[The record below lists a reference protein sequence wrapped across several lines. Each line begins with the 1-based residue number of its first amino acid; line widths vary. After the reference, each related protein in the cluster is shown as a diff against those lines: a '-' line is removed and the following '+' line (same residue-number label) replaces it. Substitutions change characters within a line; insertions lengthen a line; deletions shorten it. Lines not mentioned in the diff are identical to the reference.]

1 MTAKDTFAEDFMDDI
16 CKNTN
21 YQFYIEYYQG
31 ASVAI
36 RAVVIDKAN
45 VPSATVL
52 DETEIVETDYKFK
65 NIRSVDCDYKSFT
78 EVGSLANDN
87 YQFYETNKNLSVSNT
102 SLTTGSEKKIT
113 QMHDAIGQQN
123 NYLNAILDNTKKLS
137 ITVKIDSINS
147 TIKPG
152 DNLNFTK
159 TVDNITC
166 NQMLIREISYD
177 LNNEQTTFIG
187 DGTITLMETT

>member
-31 ASVAI
+31 TSVSI

-52 DETEIVETDYKFK
+52 NESEILETNYKFK
-65 NIRSVDCDYKSFT
+65 NIRSVDCNYKSFT

-87 YQFYETNKNLSVSNT
+87 YQFYETQKNLSVSNT
-102 SLTTGSEKKIT
+102 SLTSGSEKKVT

-123 NYLNAILDNTKKLS
+123 NYLNAILDNTKKLTIS
-137 ITVKIDSINS
+137 CRIDNINS

-159 TVDNITC
+159 SEDNITC
-166 NQMLIREISYD
+166 NQFLVREIDYD
-177 LNNEQTTFIG
+177 LNNQTTNFVG
-187 DGTITLMETT
+187 DGTITLLETT